1 MKLISRDCCPYLDD
15 FEPDY
20 VPAVAATAFDDV
32 QTTFGDP
39 KGPTFVEPLTA
50 SIHMRLP
57 DGESAAA
64 EAGLHAHSWSNSNY
78 DAGKNSSGS
87 NNYDLLGLTQSSNQG
102 QHNNDVANPSV
113 PGVSSPR
120 DGRG

>member
-1 MKLISRDCCPYLDD
+1 MKLTSRDCCPYLDD

-20 VPAVAATAFDDV
+20 LPAVAAIAPEDK
-32 QTTFGDP
+32 QTISGDP

-57 DGESAAA
+57 DGGSAAA
-64 EAGLHAHSWSNSNY
+64 EAGFLAHSWSNSDY

-87 NNYDLLGLTQSSNQG
+87 DNYDSFDFRSYKIVLGLYAKLAFFL
-102 QHNNDVANPSV
+102 QHF
-113 PGVSSPR
+113 R
-120 DGRG
+120 